1 MSDTAD
7 GKTGIRRTAFI
18 LFAVALLIYIAFIVA
33 GVLRS

>member
-1 MSDTAD
+1 MSDMAD
-7 GKTGIRRTAFI
+7 GKSGIRRTAFI